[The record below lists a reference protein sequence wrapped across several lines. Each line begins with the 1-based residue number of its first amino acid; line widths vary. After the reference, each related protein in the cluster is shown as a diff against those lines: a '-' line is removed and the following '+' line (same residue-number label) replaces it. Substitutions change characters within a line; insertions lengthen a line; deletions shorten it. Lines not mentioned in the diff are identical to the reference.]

1 MVPVPV
7 SATAARDV
15 TGISPLN
22 SPVRST
28 PRRPRAPYQ
37 AMKTMA
43 VTAIVR

>member
-7 SATAARDV
+7 SVTAASDV

-28 PRRPRAPYQ
+28 PRRSMALYQ
-37 AMKTMA
+37 ATNTRA
-43 VTAIVR
+43 VIAIVR